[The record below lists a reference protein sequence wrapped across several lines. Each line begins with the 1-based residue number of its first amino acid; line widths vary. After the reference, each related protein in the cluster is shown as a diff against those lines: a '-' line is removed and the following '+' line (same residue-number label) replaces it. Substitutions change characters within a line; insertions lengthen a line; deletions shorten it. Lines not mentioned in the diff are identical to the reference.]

1 MIQNEREYK
10 ITKAQADKFTEAL
23 AAFEANPPEGHPK
36 MRKAYKDAMTSQLEE
51 LQDQLSDYDALKL
64 GQTNTL
70 AIASLDELPRVL
82 IQARIASGLSQKDL
96 GERLGLKEQQIQRY
110 EATLYQS
117 ASLTRLLEIAHAL
130 EVRLDGQVVMG
141 K

>member
-10 ITKAQADKFTEAL
+10 ITKAQADKFAEAL
-23 AAFEANPPEGHPK
+23 AAFEQNPPKGHPK
-36 MRKAYKDAMTSQLEE
+36 MRKAYQEAMQSQLEE

-64 GQTNTL
+64 GQINTL
-70 AIASLDELPRVL
+70 AIASLDELPKVL
-82 IQARIASGLSQKDL
+82 IQARIAAGLSQKDL
-96 GERLGLKEQQIQRY
+96 GEKLGLKEQQIQRY

-117 ASLTRLLEIAHAL
+117 ASLTRLLEIAKAL
-130 EVRLDGQVVMG
+130 DVRFDGQVVLG